1 MRTTISYQS
10 RIFGNS
16 CGWHFLLTIA
26 CAALPWVAMS
36 ADEGAELISIGYDGQ
51 AAEGIY
57 AMSEIRS
64 EAVSAEGRFVVF
76 SSMAS
81 NLVDP
86 QENCNPTSWNIYLR
100 DRDAGV
106 TSMLTC
112 IPGVFTGSAVEGEAA
127 INPDGEFVAFKST
140 NTNLVADDHNGS
152 ADIFVATAGGLERV
166 SVASDG
172 TEGIGCPCS
181 WPDYCYC
188 EPDNYCSHP
197 SISADGRYV
206 VFASYAQE
214 FFEGDLQGTQDVFL
228 HDRQQGTTQV
238 ISIAPDGGIA
248 NGDSWEP
255 SISADGKSVAF
266 TSKADNLGVAD
277 TNGQPDIYLWDR
289 ESGAMQRV
297 SVASDGSEANG
308 FSGEAEVDGEG
319 RRVVFSS
326 GATNLATPDVN
337 GYLTDAFVHDLESGT
352 TTMLSA
358 GMDSGGRRPS
368 ISDDGKLA
376 SFTSGRDDVYLV
388 DLEGSGQAKLAVGY
402 MQYSALS
409 KEAKALVVSGYNSLV
424 PEDTN
429 STKDVY
435 LLPLEEQDQ
444 PEYEDEVCD
453 DGIDNDGDG
462 LVDCSDRDCRRDPA
476 CSTSGGGRNR

>member
-1 MRTTISYQS
+1 MVMGRSARRY
-10 RIFGNS
+10 
-16 CGWHFLLTIA
+16 LLPAFA
-26 CAALPWVAMS
+26 CCMLWAASLPAQ
-36 ADEGAELISIGYDGQ
+36 EGAELISIGYDGQ
-51 AAEGIY
+51 AADGIY
-57 AMSEIRS
+57 ALSEIRS
-64 EAVSAEGRFVVF
+64 EAVSAEGRWVVF
-76 SSMAS
+76 SSTAS

-86 QENCNPTSWNIYLR
+86 LDNCNPTSWNIYLR
-100 DRDAGV
+100 DRDAD
-106 TSMLTC
+106 TTQMLTC
-112 IPGVFTGSAVEGEAA
+112 IPGGFSGSAVEGEAA
-127 INPDGEFVAFKST
+127 ITPDGETVAFRST
-140 NTNLVADDHNGS
+140 NANLVPDDHNGS
-152 ADIFVATAGGLERV
+152 ADIFIVTAGGLERV

-214 FFEGDLQGTQDVFL
+214 FFEGDLQGTLDVFL
-228 HDRQQGTTQV
+228 HDREQATTRV

-255 SISADGKSVAF
+255 AISADGAYVAF

-277 TNGQPDIYLWDR
+277 SNGQPDVYLWNR
-289 ESGAMQRV
+289 ETGVMQRV

-308 FSGEAEVDGEG
+308 FSGEAEIDAEG
-319 RRVVFSS
+319 RRVVFAS

-337 GYLTDAFVHDLESGT
+337 GYLTDAFVHDLDSGT
-352 TTMLSA
+352 TLMLSA
-358 GMDSGGRRPS
+358 GMDSGGRRPA
-368 ISDDGKLA
+368 ISDDGRMA

-388 DLEGSGQAKLAVGY
+388 DLEASGQAKLAVGY

-409 KEAKALVVSGYNSLV
+409 TEAKALVVSGYNSLV

-429 STKDVY
+429 SAKDVY
-435 LLPLEEQDQ
+435 LLPLEALDE
-444 PEYEDEVCD
+444 PAYEDEICD

-462 LVDCSDRDCRRDPA
+462 LSDCSDRDCRRDPV
-476 CSTSGGGRNR
+476 CGTSGGGRDR